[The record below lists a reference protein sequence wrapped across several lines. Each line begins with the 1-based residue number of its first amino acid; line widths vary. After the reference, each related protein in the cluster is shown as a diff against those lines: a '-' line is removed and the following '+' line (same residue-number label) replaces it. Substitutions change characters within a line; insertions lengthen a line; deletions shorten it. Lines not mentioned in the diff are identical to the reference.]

1 MLVFR
6 SSRSN
11 QGGGDAPDH
20 SDEAADRKEA
30 CSDALSSGKRRKRH
44 INQSALKT
52 QVYCLFKWG
61 GIRQYAQRNL
71 SQVEEGERTTQIS
84 FVLVD
89 FMALACTCLARH
101 PDRIEEADAPELTD
115 KPNPAVTHRGQ
126 EKIRSATEIKAT

>member
-1 MLVFR
+1 MKSNTNGLEKRLRVAPTAAAVLPPR
-6 SSRSN
+6 S
-11 QGGGDAPDH
+11 APQTQ
-20 SDEAADRKEA
+20 SP
-30 CSDALSSGKRRKRH
+30 RH
-44 INQSALKT
+44 AQQAVAPPLKT

-115 KPNPAVTHRGQ
+115 KPSPAVTHRGQ